1 MQRLEAKSI
10 HGRTYYYLSQWGW
23 KNGKCRRLSQKYLGK
38 LEDLAQAVQGTGPA
52 PEYAVVLDWGL
63 PQALWRE
70 ADRAQVVEHVNQL
83 GPKRA
88 QGLSTGDYIRLAAIN
103 RACKPVSKQAMWDWV
118 SRTSLP
124 RVWPAASAA
133 QLTSQ
138 HFWDHMERIQ
148 PETAQAIWQQLI
160 AAVLQREQIALSQ
173 ICYDGTNFYTF
184 IDTFNLQS
192 QLAKRGKNKQGRS
205 NLRQVSYAL
214 FCTTDEHLPLFYDV
228 YEGNRNDAKQFPQ
241 VLEKFQRW
249 LKERAGSTWTAT
261 KPTLIFDK
269 GNNSADNFALLDT
282 LELPYVGSV
291 KLDEHPD
298 LATVSNQDARWQPAT
313 EPGWEGT
320 KSWRTQQVV
329 YGKER
334 TLVMTYNQNL
344 FDRQWATVQNDLAQ
358 ALSQLACVQRNL
370 QDRAAGL
377 LKGGTAPTRESV
389 ERKCQQILHR
399 QHLRQ
404 LVQTTVI
411 LNAAAVPQLS
421 YQSDPPAQDRKS
433 TRLNSSHQ
441 IITLSLHDALPI
453 LSQLACVQRNLQD
466 RAAGLLKG
474 GTAPTRESVERKCQ
488 QILHRQHLRQL
499 VQTTVI
505 LNAAAVPQLSYQS
518 DPPAQEKLRDTY
530 LGKTLLITG
539 HQEWSDVQVIRAYRS
554 QFVIEEIFH
563 EMKDRHIGAWWPL
576 HHWTDSKIQVH
587 GLYCTIAVLLRAL
600 LWRRARQAGLRLSMS
615 GLLKSLSRIRQ
626 VINIY
631 PSKRA
636 RKPGAEQV
644 VLTKRDETQ
653 EKLIEIFGLPS
664 QKHSI

>member
-63 PQALWRE
+63 SQALWRE

-83 GPKRA
+83 CPKRA
-88 QGLSTGDYIRLAAIN
+88 QGLSTGDYLRLAAIN
-103 RACKPVSKQAMWDWV
+103 RACEPVSKQAMWDWV
-118 SRTSLP
+118 SGTSLP
-124 RVWPAASAA
+124 RVWPEASAA

-138 HFWDHMERIQ
+138 HFWDHMERIP

-214 FCTTDEHLPLFYDV
+214 FCTTDGHLPLFYDV

-249 LKERAGSTWTAT
+249 LQERAGSSWAGR

-344 FDRQWATVQNDLAQ
+344 FDHQWATVQNDLAK

-370 QDRAAGL
+370 EERAAGL
-377 LKGGTAPTRESV
+377 IKGGMAPTRESV
-389 ERKCQQILHR
+389 QRKCEQILHR

-404 LVQTTVI
+404 LVQITVT
-411 LNAAAVPQLS
+411 LNSGAVPQLS
-421 YQSDPPAQDRKS
+421 YQAAPA
-433 TRLNSSHQ
+433 
-441 IITLSLHDALPI
+441 A
-453 LSQLACVQRNLQD
+453 
-466 RAAGLLKG
+466 
-474 GTAPTRESVERKCQ
+474 Q
-488 QILHRQHLRQL
+488 Q
-499 VQTTVI
+499 
-505 LNAAAVPQLSYQS
+505 
-518 DPPAQEKLRDTY
+518 KLRDTY
-530 LGKTLLITG
+530 LGKTLLITD
-539 HQEWSDVQVIRAYRS
+539 HKEWSDVQVIRAYRS

-615 GLLKSLSRIRQ
+615 GLLKNLGQIRQ
-626 VINIY
+626 VINVY
-631 PSKRA
+631 SAKRA
-636 RKPGAEQV
+636 SKSGAEQV

-653 EKLIEIFGLPS
+653 EKLIEILGLPS
-664 QKHSI
+664 QKNAV

>member
-23 KNGKCRRLSQKYLGK
+23 KNGRCRRLSQKYLGK
-38 LEDLAQAVQGTGPA
+38 LEDIAQAIQGTGPA

-63 PQALWRE
+63 PLALWRE
-70 ADRAQVVEHVNQL
+70 AERAQIAEYVDRL
-83 GPKRA
+83 CPKRA

-103 RACKPVSKQAMWDWV
+103 RACHPVSKQSMWEWV

-124 RVWPAASAA
+124 RIWPQASAA

-138 HFWDHMERIQ
+138 HFWDHMDRLSTEN
-148 PETAQAIWQQLI
+148 AQAIWQQLI
-160 AAVLQREQIALSQ
+160 AAVLSREQIELSQ
-173 ICYDGTNFYTF
+173 VCYDGTNFYTF
-184 IDTFNLQS
+184 IDTFNLKNQV
-192 QLAKRGKNKQGRS
+192 ARRGKNKQGRS

-214 FCTTDEHLPLFYDV
+214 FCTTDGHLPLFYDV
-228 YEGNRNDAKQFPQ
+228 YEGNRNDAKEFPQ
-241 VLEKFQRW
+241 VLKKFQGW
-249 LKERAGSTWTAT
+249 LQERAGSQWKER

-282 LELPYVGSV
+282 LELRYVGSV

-298 LATVSNQDARWQPAT
+298 LAALSNQDTRWQPAT

-329 YGKER
+329 YGKQR
-334 TLVMTYNQNL
+334 TLVLTYNQNL
-344 FDRQWATVQNDLAQ
+344 YDSQWATVQNDLAR
-358 ALSQLACVQRNL
+358 ALSQLASVQQNL
-370 QDRAAGL
+370 QQRAAGL
-377 LKGGTAPTRESV
+377 IQGGIAPTQESV
-389 ERKCQQILHR
+389 ERKCEQILHR

-404 LVQTTVI
+404 LVQISVI
-411 LNAAAVPQLS
+411 LNSTAVPQLS
-421 YQSDPPAQDRKS
+421 YQAAPA
-433 TRLNSSHQ
+433 
-441 IITLSLHDALPI
+441 
-453 LSQLACVQRNLQD
+453 
-466 RAAGLLKG
+466 
-474 GTAPTRESVERKCQ
+474 
-488 QILHRQHLRQL
+488 
-499 VQTTVI
+499 
-505 LNAAAVPQLSYQS
+505 
-518 DPPAQEKLRDTY
+518 AQEKLRDTY
-530 LGKTLLITG
+530 LGKTLLITD
-539 HQEWSDVQVIRAYRS
+539 HQEWSDLEVIRAYRS

-615 GLLKSLSRIRQ
+615 GLLENLGQIQQ
-626 VINIY
+626 VINVY

-644 VLTKRDETQ
+644 VLTKRNETQ
-653 EKLIEIFGLPS
+653 EKLIEILGLQSP
-664 QKHSI
+664 KHAI

>member
-70 ADRAQVVEHVNQL
+70 AERAQVVEHVNQL
-83 GPKRA
+83 CPKRA
-88 QGLSTGDYIRLAAIN
+88 QGLSTGDYLRLAAIN
-103 RACKPVSKQAMWDWV
+103 RACEPVSKQAMWDWV
-118 SRTSLP
+118 SGTSLP
-124 RVWPAASAA
+124 RVWPEASAA

-138 HFWDHMERIQ
+138 HFWDHMERIP

-214 FCTTDEHLPLFYDV
+214 FCTTDGHLPLFYDV

-249 LKERAGSTWTAT
+249 LQERAGSRWAGR

-344 FDRQWATVQNDLAQ
+344 LDRQWATVQNDLAK

-370 QDRAAGL
+370 EERAAGL
-377 LKGGTAPTRESV
+377 IKGGMAPTRESV
-389 ERKCQQILHR
+389 QRKCEQILHR

-404 LVQTTVI
+404 LVQITVT
-411 LNAAAVPQLS
+411 LNSGAVPQLS
-421 YQSDPPAQDRKS
+421 YQAAPA
-433 TRLNSSHQ
+433 
-441 IITLSLHDALPI
+441 A
-453 LSQLACVQRNLQD
+453 
-466 RAAGLLKG
+466 
-474 GTAPTRESVERKCQ
+474 Q
-488 QILHRQHLRQL
+488 Q
-499 VQTTVI
+499 
-505 LNAAAVPQLSYQS
+505 
-518 DPPAQEKLRDTY
+518 KLRDTY
-530 LGKTLLITG
+530 LGKTLLITD
-539 HQEWSDVQVIRAYRS
+539 HKEWSDVQVIRAYRS

-615 GLLKSLSRIRQ
+615 GLLKNLGQIRQ
-626 VINIY
+626 VINVY
-631 PSKRA
+631 SAKRA
-636 RKPGAEQV
+636 SKPGAEQV
-644 VLTKRDETQ
+644 VLTKRDETP
-653 EKLIEIFGLPS
+653 EKLIEILGLPS
-664 QKHSI
+664 QKNAV

>member
-38 LEDLAQAVQGTGPA
+38 LEDFAQAVQGTGPA

-70 ADRAQVVEHVNQL
+70 AHRAQVVEHVDRL
-83 GPKRA
+83 CPKRA
-88 QGLSTGDYIRLAAIN
+88 QGLSTGDYLRLAAIN
-103 RACKPVSKQAMWDWV
+103 RACQPVSKQSMWDWV

-124 RVWPAASAA
+124 RVWPQASAA

-138 HFWDHMERIQ
+138 HFWDHMERI
-148 PETAQAIWQQLI
+148 PRETAQAIWQQLI

-173 ICYDGTNFYTF
+173 VCYDGTNFYTF
-184 IDTFNLQS
+184 IDTFNLQG
-192 QLAKRGKNKQGRS
+192 QVAKRGKNKQGRS

-214 FCTTDEHLPLFYDV
+214 FCTTDGHLPLFYDV
-228 YEGNRNDAKQFPQ
+228 YEGNRNDAKEFPQ

-249 LKERAGSTWTAT
+249 LQERAGSTWAAT

-282 LELPYVGSV
+282 LELSYVGSV
-291 KLDEHPD
+291 KLDEHRD

-320 KSWRTQQVV
+320 KNWRTQQVV

-344 FDRQWATVQNDLAQ
+344 YDRQWATVQNDLAQ
-358 ALSQLACVQRNL
+358 ALSQLASVQRNL

-377 LKGGTAPTRESV
+377 IKGGTAPTREAV
-389 ERKCQQILHR
+389 QRKCQQILHR

-404 LVQTTVI
+404 LVQTTVT
-411 LNAAAVPQLS
+411 LNSAGVPQLS
-421 YQSDPPAQDRKS
+421 YQ
-433 TRLNSSHQ
+433 
-441 IITLSLHDALPI
+441 
-453 LSQLACVQRNLQD
+453 
-466 RAAGLLKG
+466 
-474 GTAPTRESVERKCQ
+474 
-488 QILHRQHLRQL
+488 
-499 VQTTVI
+499 
-505 LNAAAVPQLSYQS
+505 AVPA
-518 DPPAQEKLRDTY
+518 AQQKLRDTY
-530 LGKTLLITG
+530 LGKTLLITD
-539 HQEWSDVQVIRAYRS
+539 HQEWSDAQVIRAYRS

-615 GLLKSLSRIRQ
+615 GLLKNLGQIRQ

-631 PSKRA
+631 PAKRA
-636 RKPGAEQV
+636 RKPGAEQE
-644 VLTKRDETQ
+644 VLTKRDEIQ
-653 EKLIEIFGLPS
+653 EKLIEILGLS
-664 QKHSI
+664 KNAV

>member
-10 HGRTYYYLSQWGW
+10 HGRTYYYLSQWEW

-83 GPKRA
+83 CPKRA
-88 QGLSTGDYIRLAAIN
+88 QGLSTGDYLRLAAIN
-103 RACKPVSKQAMWDWV
+103 RACEPVSKQAMWDWV
-118 SRTSLP
+118 SGTSLP
-124 RVWPAASAA
+124 RVWPEASAA

-138 HFWDHMERIQ
+138 HFWDHMERIP

-214 FCTTDEHLPLFYDV
+214 FCTTDGHLPLFYDV

-249 LKERAGSTWTAT
+249 LQERAGSSWAGR

-370 QDRAAGL
+370 EERAAGL
-377 LKGGTAPTRESV
+377 IKGGMAPTRESV
-389 ERKCQQILHR
+389 QRKCEQILHR

-404 LVQTTVI
+404 LIQITVT
-411 LNAAAVPQLS
+411 LNSGAVLQLS
-421 YQSDPPAQDRKS
+421 YQAAPA
-433 TRLNSSHQ
+433 
-441 IITLSLHDALPI
+441 A
-453 LSQLACVQRNLQD
+453 
-466 RAAGLLKG
+466 
-474 GTAPTRESVERKCQ
+474 Q
-488 QILHRQHLRQL
+488 Q
-499 VQTTVI
+499 
-505 LNAAAVPQLSYQS
+505 
-518 DPPAQEKLRDTY
+518 KLRDTY
-530 LGKTLLITG
+530 LGKTLLITD
-539 HQEWSDVQVIRAYRS
+539 HKEWSDVQVIRAYRS

-615 GLLKSLSRIRQ
+615 GLLKNLGQIRQ
-626 VINIY
+626 VINVY
-631 PSKRA
+631 SAKRA
-636 RKPGAEQV
+636 SKPGAEQV

-653 EKLIEIFGLPS
+653 EKLIEILGLPS
-664 QKHSI
+664 QKNAV